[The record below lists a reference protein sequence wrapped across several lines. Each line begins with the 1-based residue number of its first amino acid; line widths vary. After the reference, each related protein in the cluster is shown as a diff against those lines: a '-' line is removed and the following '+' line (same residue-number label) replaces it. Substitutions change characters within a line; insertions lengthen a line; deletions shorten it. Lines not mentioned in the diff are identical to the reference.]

1 MIAFLCL
8 SGVLQVHQRVKREEK
23 GERGEEGRGRGEEG
37 SEGREEEVNEG
48 RGRAAKILSFG
59 KMTSS

>member
-8 SGVLQVHQRVKREEK
+8 SGVLQIHQRVKREEK
-23 GERGEEGRGRGEEG
+23 GERGEEGRGRGEERRG
-37 SEGREEEVNEG
+37 VK
-48 RGRAAKILSFG
+48 GRAAKILSFG